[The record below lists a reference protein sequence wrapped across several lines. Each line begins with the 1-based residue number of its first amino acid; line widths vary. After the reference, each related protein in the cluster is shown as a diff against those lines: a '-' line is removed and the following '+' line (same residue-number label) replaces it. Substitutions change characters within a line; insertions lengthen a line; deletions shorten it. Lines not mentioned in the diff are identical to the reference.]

1 MYMGTNRQVAKNTL
15 FLYFRMILI
24 MLVSLFTVRVVINV
38 LGIIDY
44 GIFNAVGGIVLI
56 LSFFTNTLTSAAQRF
71 FSIELAGGDMKR
83 LNIAFNSILII
94 YLCASILIVLLSE
107 VFGLWF
113 LYHKMIIPEDRLFAA
128 QWVFQCSLLSFIFMI
143 LSTPYKAIIVAY
155 ENMKIF
161 AWVGILEAFFRLGIV
176 YLLLIGSGDRLV
188 LYSILTCVVS
198 VVVCSIDIS
207 ICLYKYPAA
216 RFRFRFEKGLLKHVM
231 GYSSWTMFGT
241 LAGVANNQGI
251 TLLLNMFFGPT
262 ANAAQAVSRQV
273 GNAVLSFSNNIFIAM
288 RPPLTKYYAEG
299 AREKMLD
306 LFYKG
311 SKYSYFLLLI
321 MLIPLMFQTEYVLKL
336 WLGEV
341 GEYMVVFTRLTLI
354 YIALLIISNPIT
366 IIMQAADKVKMYH
379 GIVDGFT
386 LTSIVISYV
395 LFRFGAPP
403 VSIFWV
409 INLFFLIAHGIRV
422 LLLDKVLNHIAKEY
436 FKLFVLPT
444 TIVTLCV
451 CFSIEILRS
460 ISCHVNLKFLIIS
473 FSGCLLTCVFGY
485 FFGLKT
491 VERQQIKEFLYR
503 KYSGNFLLKFLSKN
517 NR

>member
-311 SKYSYFLLLI
+311 SKYSYFLLLM
-321 MLIPLMFQTEYVLKL
+321 MLIPLMFQTEYILKL

-354 YIALLIISNPIT
+354 YIALLIISNPIS

-379 GIVDGFT
+379 GIVDSFT
-386 LTSIVISYV
+386 LSCLVVSYI
-395 LFRFGAPP
+395 LFKYGFSPETL
-403 VSIFWV
+403 FWV
-409 INLFFLIAHGIRV
+409 MIVVFAIAHGIRV
-422 LLLDKVLNHIAKEY
+422 YLLNKVVGNVIKDYVL
-436 FKLFVLPT
+436 LFLLPASIIT
-444 TIVTLCV
+444 GCV
-451 CFSIEILRS
+451 CLSIG
-460 ISCHVNLKFLIIS
+460 FLVYL
-473 FSGCLLTCVFGY
+473 SGCAVFQFLLVSIAGVLLTCILGY
-485 FFGLKT
+485 FIGMDSMERTQLQNIVLKKL
-491 VERQQIKEFLYR
+491 RHR
-503 KYSGNFLLKFLSKN
+503 
-517 NR
+517 